1 MTLPPVGYVRP
12 RTLAEALTAL
22 AGDGARPLAGGQT
35 LVPALA
41 ARLVPAPRTLVDL
54 AAVPGLDV
62 LEGTPD
68 GGLRI
73 GAMVRQRTAE
83 RSELVTGRAPMLAEA
98 LAEVG
103 HPSVRHRG
111 TVVGSVAH
119 ADPAAELPAVA
130 VALGAVAE
138 VAGPDGRRDAAVSA
152 LLAGGL
158 RAGEVIVA
166 LRLPAPVPG
175 EGQAWLE
182 TAPRRFDLPVA
193 GAGARCVPGDGGPVV
208 AGLVLG
214 GAGRVPVDVGEAVRG
229 LRPGTAE
236 LASALDAAAAGL
248 DPPSDARG
256 SAELRRHLARTL
268 GARAIARAAE
278 RTAA

>member
-22 AGDGARPLAGGQT
+22 AGEGARPLAGGQT

-41 ARLVPAPRTLVDL
+41 ARLIPAPRTLVDL

-62 LEGTPD
+62 LEGTAD

-73 GAMVRQRTAE
+73 GAMVRQRAAE
-83 RSELVTGRAPMLAEA
+83 RSELVAGRAPMLAEA

-138 VAGPDGRRDAAVSA
+138 VAGADGRRDVAVSA
-152 LLAGGL
+152 LVAGGP

-166 LRLPAPVPG
+166 LRLPAPAPG

-193 GAGARCVPGDGGPVV
+193 SAGARCVPGDGGPVV

-214 GAGRVPVDVGEAVRG
+214 GVGPTPVDVGDAVRR
-229 LRPGTAE
+229 LRPGSAE
-236 LASALDAAAAGL
+236 LASALDAAAARL

-256 SAELRRHLARTL
+256 SAQLRRHLARTL
-268 GARAIARAAE
+268 AERAIARAAE